1 LDRTTYGSNGN
12 HYGHT
17 QWVGRSTGSR
27 IFIGPLGRA
36 INARNRAAGVMMP
49 DIITDAR
56 AAIFRAMAGGSYAS
70 AFG

>member
-1 LDRTTYGSNGN
+1 MALMETITAIPSGWGDLPAPVFLSD
-12 HYGHT
+12 
-17 QWVGRSTGSR
+17 Q
-27 IFIGPLGRA
+27 LGRA